1 MNISY
6 VFEKLFNYF
15 NVSTIRDLSKKLNM
29 SESTVSKWRQ
39 RNSINA
45 IKKKCRELEIYDE
58 IFLLDS
64 YISPPA
70 QESPP
75 SIYDEVQK
83 KLSKTIEIEEILKM
97 DETIV
102 ISFLQ
107 VYKKLAK
114 ENNLIKLYEALGK
127 LKYDS

>member
-1 MNISY
+1 MSCYIKKGYKIMNISY

-83 KLSKTIEIEEILKM
+83 
-97 DETIV
+97 
-102 ISFLQ
+102 
-107 VYKKLAK
+107 
-114 ENNLIKLYEALGK
+114 N
-127 LKYDS
+127 